1 MPYPSLP
8 YHEEITCSPWVS
20 RRAAALCGRAS
31 PRDPIYRTWFTTWFT
46 TLERSLGSLG
56 SMIRLVTSVQ
66 GTHVLY
72 TATAYYCHLLY
83 HYCIFYCHEYYRVVW
98 VVCIDNITLIFVVC
112 FIDTSIIHKDF
123 PSVLAQDGRSA
134 PRVKSPQKW
143 GVSRWG
149 RWKSPWWVWK
159 HGEKDGNGMG
169 MGCWWILGKYNGIIT
184 RVLDKTI
191 DYLWCQLTSSVA
203 WDLQRWHAWKT
214 WPWAY
219 FPLCHNAMDQS
230 S

>member
-1 MPYPSLP
+1 MLQISVVFAKTSWLRNKMEKRKRKEFPEKNTSIFPYPMPYPSLP

-31 PRDPIYRTWFTTWFT
+31 PRDPIYRTWFT

-159 HGEKDGNGMG
+159 HGEKDGKRMG
-169 MGCWWILGKYNGIIT
+169 MGWE
-184 RVLDKTI
+184 
-191 DYLWCQLTSSVA
+191 
-203 WDLQRWHAWKT
+203 WDVDGFWGST
-214 WPWAY
+214 
-219 FPLCHNAMDQS
+219 ME
-230 S
+230 